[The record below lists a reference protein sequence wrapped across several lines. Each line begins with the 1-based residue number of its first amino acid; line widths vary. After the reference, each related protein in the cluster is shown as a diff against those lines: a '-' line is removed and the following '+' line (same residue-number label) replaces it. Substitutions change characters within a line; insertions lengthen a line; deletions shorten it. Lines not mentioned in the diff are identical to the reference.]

1 MDHATP
7 PSGAITRPTITN
19 GHCWAA
25 AVLKVATNTGFVDI
39 ESVVVLFTRLV
50 TKFMVEHWGQGSF
63 MCTLLP
69 MYKGIAD
76 GLSEE
81 DIWNLV
87 TGYGADFKIETLQ
100 VTPEYGKLW
109 TATLYERLMLRNL
122 RSDGDIAGHRYVYG
136 THVEIAVLAYI
147 LNMEVR

>member
-1 MDHATP
+1 M
-7 PSGAITRPTITN
+7 PTIIN

-25 AVLKVATNTGFVDI
+25 AVLNIATNTGFADI

-50 TKFMVEHWGQGSF
+50 TNFMVKHWGQGSF
-63 MCTLLP
+63 ISTLFPMC
-69 MYKGIAD
+69 KGMTE

-81 DIWNLV
+81 DAWSLV
-87 TGYGADFKIETLQ
+87 TGYGAEFKIETQQ

-109 TATLYERLMLRNL
+109 TATLYERLMQRNL
-122 RSDGDIAGHRYVYG
+122 RPDEDITKHRYVYG

-147 LNMEVR
+147 LNMEVRQLTH